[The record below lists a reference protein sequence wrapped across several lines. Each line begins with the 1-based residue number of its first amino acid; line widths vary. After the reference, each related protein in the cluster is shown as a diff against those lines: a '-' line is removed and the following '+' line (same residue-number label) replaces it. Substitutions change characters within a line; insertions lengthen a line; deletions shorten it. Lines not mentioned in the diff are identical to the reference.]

1 MSTDPTNMNTATV
14 TAATITPPTVSAATA
29 SSTPPNPSTA
39 NAADT
44 NPATTAPAG
53 INATPLAPA
62 GLLAEAARLK
72 TLGNR
77 LVTLTS
83 VELDQTRMEVLYHF
97 DKDLALTTLRVPVA
111 KGGRLPSIS
120 GLFFAAFLVE
130 NEIRD
135 QFALTFDGL
144 VLDYQGRLLNETAHT
159 TTSSPFCRYQV
170 RRVDPEPVPG
180 AGPGTESGPG
190 TGPETEPAPDE
201 TEAR

>member
-1 MSTDPTNMNTATV
+1 MSTTTTTDPANMNTATV
-14 TAATITPPTVSAATA
+14 TAATIDPTT
-29 SSTPPNPSTA
+29 TNPSTT
-39 NAADT
+39 NATGINA
-44 NPATTAPAG
+44 AG
-53 INATPLAPA
+53 INATGINATTMAPA

-72 TLGNR
+72 ALGNR

-83 VELDQTRMEVLYHF
+83 VELDETHMEVLYHF
-97 DKDLALTTLRVPVA
+97 DKGLALTTLRVPVE
-111 KGGRLPSIS
+111 KGGTLPSIS
-120 GLFFAAFLVE
+120 GLFFASFLVE

-180 AGPGTESGPG
+180 PGP
-190 TGPETEPAPDE
+190 GPETEPAPDE